1 MMEAFP
7 WGSIH
12 GRRKTV
18 LSEPRS
24 PGDRRADPA
33 TDAVLG
39 SDPPR
44 HAGPAHAGRARTV
57 YLRGLDRLQ
66 DGEEAARRRGLAAA
80 YQKGAVETSRHSS
93 NHQEAPR

>member
-1 MMEAFP
+1 MMGAFP
-7 WGSIH
+7 GGSIR

-39 SDPPR
+39 SAPPR
-44 HAGPAHAGRARTV
+44 HAGPAHAGRTRAV

-66 DGEEAARRRGLAAA
+66 DGEEAARRRGLAPADTEGAGEAA
-80 YQKGAVETSRHSS
+80 RHSS
-93 NHQEAPR
+93 DDQEAPR